1 MICLDEVR
9 LFDIPEEVKSDLRM
23 KLQSNDATMH
33 TKESLITFF
42 KALQMD
48 YTKVAPFLT
57 DRTEKI
63 IYDNYDKAVY
73 ILDWSEN
80 GFITTFKRL

>member
-1 MICLDEVR
+1 
-9 LFDIPEEVKSDLRM
+9 
-23 KLQSNDATMH
+23 MH

-42 KALQMD
+42 KASQMD

-57 DRTEKI
+57 DRTEKV
-63 IYDNYDKAVY
+63 IYDVHDKAVY